1 MASLFPDALP
11 DETPP
16 SIKATFKV
24 SRTLR
29 FSENRKPYLP
39 KAIGEKLLLLF
50 FFCAVIREPC
60 KISIQGL
67 LIMMAMFKL
76 LQRDH

>member
-1 MASLFPDALP
+1 M
-11 DETPP
+11 ETL
-16 SIKATFKV
+16 KV

-29 FSENRKPYLP
+29 LSENRKPYLP
-39 KAIGEKLLLLF
+39 KAIGEKLLF
-50 FFCAVIREPC
+50 FYAVFIEPC